1 MELNMAMLFE
11 AKPDAKIGIRP
22 IDPDRIDGEVAE
34 SLKAARES
42 SIRVERG
49 QLITEEILGLV
60 VGV

>member
-22 IDPDRIDGEVAE
+22 IDPDRIDGEVG
-34 SLKAARES
+34 ES